1 MWLGHLSHAFTR
13 IAGILPA
20 REGRGMANKAVPAYD
35 AGEKE
40 TVDRLAKL
48 FEAAKFEIQRE
59 MDLGDRPRWDLVL
72 SRQELGRY
80 RRFVVEIALVRN
92 ANDLPKKYEQL
103 IGYSRARKI
112 QDVDEYWLVSNLS
125 LPDRPR
131 MHTERYPNVRAFT
144 IREVERMLG
153 RLNPK
158 RRSGGK
164 AKTKIGKAIEANE
177 KSILLAI
184 EALKLQ
190 IEDKIAKLRDERPN
204 DPDAIKKV
212 DASIAEFDAI
222 QVELERIKVAVQ
234 QFKNNEVKEKEVVET
249 VGTLK
254 DTVSKWWHK
263 HHDTIYTDA
272 SKSALFVGLTSLL
285 HVAGADSGA
294 ALAILGGLIG
304 GETIGKVLK
313 SIPRG
318 IFTRHN

>member
-1 MWLGHLSHAFTR
+1 
-13 IAGILPA
+13 
-20 REGRGMANKAVPAYD
+20 MAKKAVPAYD

-40 TVDRLAKL
+40 TVDRLTRL

-59 MDLGDRPRWDLVL
+59 TDLGDRPRWDLVL
-72 SRQELGRY
+72 TRQELGRY
-80 RRFVVEIALVRN
+80 RKFVVEIALTKN
-92 ANDLPKKYEQL
+92 ARDLPEKFAGNVAY
-103 IGYSRARKI
+103 ARSQKS
-112 QDVDEYWLVSNLS
+112 QDIDEYWLVSNLS
-125 LPDRPR
+125 LPEQPR
-131 MHTERYPNVRAFT
+131 VRSQHAPNVRFFT
-144 IREVERMLG
+144 IKELERMLG

-158 RRSGGK
+158 SRGGGK

-184 EALKLQ
+184 EALELQ

-222 QVELERIKVAVQ
+222 RAELERIKVAVQ
-234 QFKNNEVKEKEVVET
+234 QFKKNEVKEKEVVET

-254 DTVSKWWHK
+254 DTVSKWWDK
-263 HHDTIYTDA
+263 HHDAIYTDA

-318 IFTRHN
+318 IFTKHN

>member
-1 MWLGHLSHAFTR
+1 
-13 IAGILPA
+13 
-20 REGRGMANKAVPAYD
+20 
-35 AGEKE
+35 
-40 TVDRLAKL
+40 
-48 FEAAKFEIQRE
+48 
-59 MDLGDRPRWDLVL
+59 
-72 SRQELGRY
+72 
-80 RRFVVEIALVRN
+80 LVRD

-144 IREVERMLG
+144 IKEVERMLG

-158 RRSGGK
+158 PRSGGK

-184 EALKLQ
+184 EALTLQ

-272 SKSALFVGLTSLL
+272 SKSALFVGLSSLL